1 MKSKVN
7 KMRLALWMSGL
18 IVVPLL
24 AGCGGGKGSVDF
36 TTWGED
42 YIEEQIPAEEFED
55 GWSVTYEKFLVNIAA
70 VQVSGAEGTAGDSMD
85 GTIIFDH
92 TKKGVKPVV
101 RFDDL
106 DAQAYD
112 HVSYEIP
119 AATSGAKL
127 DSSAT
132 EADKKLLVDAKAS
145 VYVEGTAEK
154 GGMKKTFT
162 WAFAV
167 STLFDDCKGDKDGKE
182 IDGALVTNG
191 GTDEI
196 QLTIHGDH
204 LFYDDLQSPNAK
216 LRFDPIA
223 GADADN
229 DGEVTLA
236 ELGKVKL
243 VDITVGTYGTG
254 SASSVNDL
262 GAFVIAL
269 SRTVGHFRGEGE
281 CFSTNTK

>member
-1 MKSKVN
+1 VKEIDSMKLGF
-7 KMRLALWMSGL
+7 RLSGL
-18 IVVPLL
+18 AALPLL
-24 AGCGGGKGSVDF
+24 VGCGGGKGSVDF
-36 TTWGED
+36 NTWGED
-42 YIEEQIPAEEFED
+42 YIEARIPAEEFED
-55 GWSVTYEKFLVNIAA
+55 GWSVTYEKFLVNIGA
-70 VQVSGAEGTAGDSMD
+70 VHIADSDGVEGDSMD

-106 DAQAYD
+106 EARPYS

-119 AATSGAKL
+119 VATSAAVL

-145 VYVEGTAEK
+145 VHVEGTAEK
-154 GGMKKTFT
+154 GGMTKTFT
-162 WAFAV
+162 WSFAAT
-167 STLFDDCKGDKDGKE
+167 TLLDDCKGEKDGKE
-182 IDGALVTNG
+182 TEGALVTNG

-223 GADADN
+223 GAD
-229 DGEVTLA
+229 DGDGDVTLD
-236 ELGKVKL
+236 ELAKVKL

-281 CFSTNTK
+281 CFATDPK